1 MISYLI
7 DGFLLFALLVT
18 TWRVVVMYRQL
29 KRLSG
34 YHEEYQRIFDQTS
47 EAMDNI
53 GLSLQEIRVRGE
65 EILSN
70 LGQRIDEAREAT
82 VDISGV
88 ILQAQTE
95 MKALQEHI
103 EWLSKKS
110 DEVGISMNDAP
121 PRPGGERGRRS
132 GRTTKSAPTKAK
144 QKPVTSAASN
154 TAALLLAGGMGK
166 PAPAG
171 NQENT
176 AVSAID
182 NQNVRVRKVSFGQS
196 ATFRS
201 VNVKDDESPE
211 KENDPQ

>member
-7 DGFLLFALLVT
+7 DGFLLLALLIT

-29 KRLSG
+29 QKLSG
-34 YHEEYQRIFDQTS
+34 YHEDYQRIFDQTS

-65 EILSN
+65 EILTN
-70 LGQRIDEAREAT
+70 LGQRIDEARETT

-103 EWLSKKS
+103 EWLNKQS
-110 DEVGISMNDAP
+110 DEIGISMQDAP
-121 PRPGGERGRRS
+121 ALPGGDRGNRKKTMR
-132 GRTTKSAPTKAK
+132 PTKVK
-144 QKPVTSAASN
+144 QKPVSSVSANA
-154 TAALLLAGGMGK
+154 AALLLTGGITK
-166 PAPAG
+166 PMISE

-201 VNVKDDESPE
+201 VSVKDDESPV

>member
-7 DGFLLFALLVT
+7 DGFLLLALLIT

-29 KRLSG
+29 KKLSG
-34 YHEEYQRIFDQTS
+34 YHEDYQRIFDQTS

-65 EILSN
+65 EILTS
-70 LGQRIDEAREAT
+70 LGQRIDEARETT

-103 EWLSKKS
+103 EWLSKQS
-110 DEVGISMNDAP
+110 DEVGISMQDAP
-121 PRPGGERGRRS
+121 ALPGGDRGNRKK
-132 GRTTKSAPTKAK
+132 TTRIAKAK
-144 QKPVTSAASN
+144 QKSASSVSIN
-154 TAALLLAGGMGK
+154 SAALLLTGGVTK
-166 PAPAG
+166 PVTAEK
-171 NQENT
+171 QEKI

-201 VNVKDDESPE
+201 VSVKDNESPV
-211 KENDPQ
+211 KEDDPQ

>member
-7 DGFLLFALLVT
+7 DGFLLFALLLT

-29 KRLSG
+29 KKLSS
-34 YHEEYQRIFDQTS
+34 YHEDYQRVFDQTA
-47 EAMDNI
+47 EAMDNV

-65 EILSN
+65 EILKT

-103 EWLSKKS
+103 EWLSKQTVETGLDMK
-110 DEVGISMNDAP
+110 NAP
-121 PRPGGERGRRS
+121 ETVLRGRR
-132 GRTTKSAPTKAK
+132 AAAK
-144 QKPVTSAASN
+144 QTRAGAAKAAKS
-154 TAALLLAGGMGK
+154 TAGAGNATALLLSGGAAK
-166 PAPAG
+166 SSAPEEEDG
-171 NQENT
+171 N

-182 NQNVRVRKVSFGQS
+182 NQNLRVRKVTFGNSS
-196 ATFRS
+196 AFRS
-201 VNVKDDESPE
+201 VQVKDNESPE
-211 KENDPQ
+211 KESDPQ

>member
-7 DGFLLFALLVT
+7 DGFLLFALALT
-18 TWRVVVMYRQL
+18 TWRVIVMYRQL
-29 KRLSG
+29 KKLSG
-34 YHEEYQRIFDQTS
+34 YHEDYQRIFDQTT

-65 EILSN
+65 EILTN
-70 LGQRIDEAREAT
+70 LGLRIDEARETT

-110 DEVGISMNDAP
+110 GEIGISMDDAP
-121 PRPGGERGRRS
+121 PKPGGDRGRRS
-132 GRTTKSAPTKAK
+132 GSVPRQAKVK
-144 QKPVTSAASN
+144 QKSVSRSSSN
-154 TAALLLAGGMGK
+154 AAALLLTGGLSK
-166 PAPAG
+166 AAPPEKS
-171 NQENT
+171 ENT

-201 VNVKDDESPE
+201 VSVKDEEGPE
-211 KENDPQ
+211 KESDPQ

>member
-7 DGFLLFALLVT
+7 DGFLLFALLLT

-29 KRLSG
+29 QKLSS
-34 YHEEYQRIFDQTS
+34 YHEDYQRVFDQTA
-47 EAMDNI
+47 EAMDNV

-65 EILSN
+65 EILKT

-103 EWLSKKS
+103 EWLSKQT
-110 DEVGISMNDAP
+110 DDAGLDLKNAP
-121 PRPGGERGRRS
+121 DSVVRGRRS
-132 GRTTKSAPTKAK
+132 AAK
-144 QKPVTSAASN
+144 QSRGVAPK
-154 TAALLLAGGMGK
+154 TAKSSGVGGATALLLSGGAAK
-166 PAPAG
+166 PAAPETADG
-171 NQENT
+171 N

-182 NQNVRVRKVSFGQS
+182 NQNLRVRKVTFGNSS
-196 ATFRS
+196 AFRS
-201 VNVKDDESPE
+201 VQVKDNESPE
-211 KENDPQ
+211 KESDPQ